1 MSFFTPSFQIVTG
14 AQPIVIP
21 RTDAQQMIAD
31 IAHEHGVTYAQ
42 VLSTSRARRL
52 VEARYDAM
60 QAVYQAKPHLSLAQ
74 MGKLFRRD
82 PKTVWHGL
90 MRRGLK

>member
-1 MSFFTPSFQIVTG
+1 MSFITPAFQILAA
-14 AQPIVIP
+14 AQPIAIP

-31 IAHEHGVTYAQ
+31 VAHKHGVTYAQ